1 MHEAVEN
8 LQMVLTILITL
19 IVAVDEVIKV
29 QVAGWE
35 EAEALARGDV
45 FVLGYASAKLTS
57 LV

>member
-8 LQMVLTILITL
+8 LQMVLTMLITL
-19 IVAVDEVIKV
+19 VVVVDEIIKV
-29 QVAGWE
+29 QVASWE

-57 LV
+57 LI